1 MDKDEI
7 IRTLLRFKDKNRNKY
22 KIRRIG
28 LFGSAVRDQMQDQSD
43 IDVVVELQK
52 QDLFYLI
59 GIKQELEETFYL
71 PVDIVSYR
79 DTMNEFLKRKIDKE
93 AVYV

>member
-7 IRTLLRFKDKNRNKY
+7 IRTLLRFKDKNRSKY